1 MSHPIDQFF
10 SDVLSKMTQKSKRKP
25 IIDFDLVEKAIQ
37 TNDYDFI
44 EALLD
49 TIEQR
54 TASKDL
60 SKILDLSWSCN

>member
-10 SDVLSKMTQKSKRKP
+10 SDVLSKMTQKSKRKR

-60 SKILDLSWSCN
+60 SKILGLSWSCN